1 MVIYFNMLPKE
12 IEGVELKDCVNK
24 RYDSEHIF
32 RYDVRTGT
40 LHLIDEK
47 YPINLMNYPNY
58 LNLLNETAMQE
69 TNKYTNGQKMLLAGF
84 IPLVAEPSFGNG
96 TIYNAVHDKLMS
108 AGLPFKEIF
117 PQTFSAYDKGFNKAA
132 RDIWVHRMDGK
143 VFLNAPNVYQVS
155 TRALLKALNV

>member
-24 RYDSEHIF
+24 RYDDYHTF

-40 LHLIDEK
+40 LHLIHDNF
-47 YPINLMNYPNY
+47 PITTSNYGSY

-69 TNKYTNGQKMLLAGF
+69 TCKYTNGQKMLLAGF
-84 IPLVAEPSFGNG
+84 VPLVVEPSFGNG
-96 TIYNAVHDKLMS
+96 TIYDAVHDKLMS
-108 AGLPFKEIF
+108 VGLPFKEIF

-132 RDIWVHRMDGK
+132 RDIWIHRMDGK
-143 VFLNAPNVYQVS
+143 EFLNAPNVYQVS
-155 TRALLKALNV
+155 TRALLKALGV